1 MVNVGSFYSRMCFIN
16 IILAGRVE
24 VLQRLAHVTPVE
36 LGGKAHPSQDSDNK
50 LDQWL
55 MYAMFLCSC
64 PPAPRESPASGKAKD
79 LYHLIFPSIKSG
91 SEAHVVSTFSIQNFY
106 LHFLSFFSSFLLCVS
121 PMVCKLLILNL

>member
-1 MVNVGSFYSRMCFIN
+1 MANFGSFYSRMCFVN
-16 IILAGRVE
+16 EILAGRVE
-24 VLQRLAHVTPVE
+24 VLQRLAHVTPVD

-64 PPAPRESPASGKAKD
+64 PPAPRENPALGKAKD

-91 SEAHVVSTFSIQNFY
+91 SEAHVVSTFSRQI
-106 LHFLSFFSSFLLCVS
+106 FLINFLLQLS
-121 PMVCKLLILNL
+121 IFLFPFFWPLLWVANC

>member
-1 MVNVGSFYSRMCFIN
+1 MCFVN
-16 IILAGRVE
+16 KILAGRVE
-24 VLQRLAHVTPVE
+24 VLQRLAHVTPVD

-64 PPAPRESPASGKAKD
+64 PPGPRESPASGKAKD

-91 SEAHVVSTFSIQNFY
+91 SEAHVVSTFSRQIFCLNFP
-106 LHFLSFFSSFLLCVS
+106 SFFPFFGPLLWF
-121 PMVCKLLILNL
+121 